1 MTDMNPER
9 RSILAGLASLPILGM
24 AAAMPAGFAAAAT
37 GPQKGGVLTLIQAGE
52 PPALLSLVNSSS
64 LVFSAKVT
72 EGLLEFDH
80 DMSPQPLLA
89 TSWEISPDG
98 LTYTFKLREG
108 VKWHD
113 GEDFTSAD
121 VAFSIAVLKK
131 LHPRGRTT
139 FAQINAIETPDKFT
153 VILRLGKPTPYLLAA
168 MSSAESP
175 IVPKHRYGEA
185 DPLVH
190 ANNTAPIGTGPFVF
204 KEWVRGS
211 HVIWDRNKSYWNKSL
226 PYIDRLVA
234 RFIPDPAARTIA
246 YEVGDVDLGYRTPVP
261 YRDVE
266 RLKKNPKIVI
276 EEKGYA
282 YDPPNIIILEA
293 NLENDY
299 LKNLKVRQAIAHCI
313 NREAICKVVFF
324 GNAVPSAA
332 PVVPYHKEFHSE
344 KPSPYPFDVAA
355 AAKLLDEAGYAR
367 QGSAMRFSLTLDYT
381 TEDQRV
387 LGEFL
392 RAAIG
397 RAGIGIE
404 LRGQDMGTLVK
415 RVYGD
420 RAYALHLASI
430 SNLFDP
436 QVGVQRLYWSKNL
449 IKGVPFSNGTA
460 YSNPEVDAL
469 LEESAV
475 SLDKADRIA
484 KWKKIQDIVMRDV
497 PNFPIAMPSWLTIS
511 QSRVKDHT
519 TNGEGFEG
527 SLARVNLAG

>member
-1 MTDMNPER
+1 MNMDR
-9 RSILAGLASLPILGM
+9 RSFVAGLCALPALGAG
-24 AAAMPAGFAAAAT
+24 AALAPQAALAAT
-37 GPQKGGVLTLIQAGE
+37 AAQKGGVLTLVQAGE
-52 PPALLSLVNSSS
+52 PPALLSIVNSSS

-80 DMSPQPLLA
+80 EMNPQPLLA
-89 TSWEISPDG
+89 TAWDVTPDG
-98 LTYTFKLREG
+98 LTYTFKLRQG

-113 GEDFTSAD
+113 GEDFTSED
-121 VAFSIAVLKK
+121 VAFSVAVLKK

-139 FAQINAIETPDKFT
+139 FAQVKAIETPDKYT
-153 VILRLGKPTPYLLAA
+153 LVLRLEKPTPYLLAA

-175 IVPKHRYGEA
+175 IVPKHRYGDA

-190 ANNTAPIGTGPFVF
+190 PNNTAPIGTGAYIF

-211 HVIWDRNKSYWNKSL
+211 HVIWDRNPNYWNPAL
-226 PYIDRLVA
+226 PNVDRLVA
-234 RFIPDPAARTIA
+234 RFIPDPAARTVA
-246 YEVGDVDLGYRTPVP
+246 FEVGDVDLGYRTPVP

-266 RLKKNPKIVI
+266 RLRKNPKISI

-282 YDPPNIIILEA
+282 YDPPNIVILEA
-293 NLENDY
+293 NLENEY

-313 NREAICKVVFF
+313 NRETICKVVFF
-324 GNAVPSAA
+324 GNAIPSAA
-332 PVVPYHKEFHSE
+332 PVVPYHKDFHND

-355 AAKLLDEAGYAR
+355 AAKLLDEAGYPR
-367 QGSAMRFSLTLDYT
+367 QGSAMRFTLTLDYT
-381 TEDQRV
+381 TEEQRV
-387 LGEFL
+387 LAEFL
-392 RAAIG
+392 RAAMS
-397 RAGIGIE
+397 RAGIGVE

-415 RVYGD
+415 RVYTD
-420 RAYALHLASI
+420 RGFALHLASI

-460 YSNPEVDAL
+460 YNNPEVDAL
-469 LEESAV
+469 LEAAAV

-484 KWKKIQDIVMRDV
+484 KWKAIQDIVMRDV

-511 QSRVKDHT
+511 QGRVKDHS
-519 TNGEGFEG
+519 TNAEGFEG
-527 SLARVNLAG
+527 SLARAYLAS

>member
-1 MTDMNPER
+1 VVDMKPDR
-9 RSILAGLASLPILGM
+9 RSVLAGLCSLPALGI
-24 AAAMPAGFAAAAT
+24 AASTATLSAAAAAAA
-37 GPQKGGVLTLIQAGE
+37 QKGGVLTLVAASE
-52 PPALLSLVNSSS
+52 TPALLSLVNSAS

-72 EGLLEFDH
+72 EGLLEFDF
-80 DMSPQPLLA
+80 DMKPQPLLA
-89 TSWEISPDG
+89 TSWDVAADG

-113 GEDFTSAD
+113 GEDFTSEDA
-121 VAFSIAVLKK
+121 AFSISVLKK

-139 FAQINAIETPDKFT
+139 FAQVKAIETPDKYT
-153 VILRLGKPTPYLLAA
+153 LILHLEKPTPYLLAA
-168 MSSAESP
+168 LSSEESP
-175 IVPKHRYGEA
+175 IVPKHRYGDA

-190 ANNTAPIGTGPFVF
+190 VNNTAPVGTGPYVF

-211 HVIWDRNKSYWNKSL
+211 HVIWDRNPNYWDRSL
-226 PYIDRLVA
+226 PNIDRLVA
-234 RFIPDPAARTIA
+234 KFISDPAARTVA

-266 RLKKNPKIVI
+266 RLAKNPKISI
-276 EEKGYA
+276 EEKGYE

-293 NLENDY
+293 NLENEY

-313 NREAICKVVFF
+313 NRETICKVVFF

-332 PVVPYHKEFHSE
+332 PIVPYHKDFHSD
-344 KPSPYPFDVAA
+344 KPSPYPFDLAA
-355 AAKLLDEAGYAR
+355 ATKLLDEAGYPR
-367 QGSAMRFSLTLDYT
+367 QGSAMRFTLTMDYNGD
-381 TEDQRV
+381 DQRV

-392 RAAIG
+392 RATMS

-415 RVYGD
+415 RVYSD
-420 RAYALHLASI
+420 RAFAFHLASI

-460 YSNPEVDAL
+460 YNNPEVDAL
-469 LEESAV
+469 LEASAV
-475 SLDKADRIA
+475 SPDRLDRIE

-519 TNGEGFEG
+519 TNADGFEG
-527 SLARVNLAG
+527 SLARVYLAS

>member
-1 MTDMNPER
+1 VADMNPDR
-9 RSILAGLASLPILGM
+9 RSVLAGLCSLPALGLTGSTV
-24 AAAMPAGFAAAAT
+24 ASRPAAAT
-37 GPQKGGVLTLIQAGE
+37 TARKGGVLNMIAAGE
-52 PPALLSLVNSSS
+52 PPALLGFVNSSS

-80 DMSPQPLLA
+80 DMTPQPLLA
-89 TSWEISPDG
+89 TAWEVAPDG

-113 GEDFTSAD
+113 GEDFTSED
-121 VAFSIAVLKK
+121 VAFSISVLKK

-139 FAQINAIETPDKFT
+139 FAQVRTIETPDKNT
-153 VILRLGKPTPYLLAA
+153 VILRLEKPTPYLLSALSA
-168 MSSAESP
+168 AESP
-175 IVPKHRYGEA
+175 VVPKHRYGDA
-185 DPLVH
+185 DPLTHV
-190 ANNTAPIGTGPFVF
+190 NNTAPIGTGPYVF

-211 HVIWDRNKSYWNKSL
+211 HVIWDRNPNYWNETL
-226 PYIDRLVA
+226 PHVDRLVV
-234 RFIPDPAARTIA
+234 RFIPDAAARTIA
-246 YEVGDVDLGYRTPVP
+246 FETADADLGYRTPVP
-261 YRDVE
+261 YRDLD
-266 RLKKNPKIVI
+266 RLKQNPKISF

-282 YDPPNIIILEA
+282 YDPPNIIIVEA
-293 NLENDY
+293 NLENEY

-332 PVVPYHKEFHSE
+332 PIVPYHRDFHND
-344 KPSPYPFDVAA
+344 KPSPYPFDIAA
-355 AAKLLDEAGYAR
+355 AGKLLDEAGYAR
-367 QGSAMRFSLTLDYT
+367 SGSAMRFTLTLDYT
-381 TEDQRV
+381 TDDQRV

-392 RAAIG
+392 RAAMS
-397 RAGIGIE
+397 RAGIGVE
-404 LRGQDMGTLVK
+404 LRGQDMGSLVK
-415 RVYGD
+415 RVYSD
-420 RAYALHLASI
+420 RAFALHLASI

-469 LEESAV
+469 LEQSAV
-475 SLDKADRIA
+475 SLDRQDRIA
-484 KWKKIQDIVMRDV
+484 KWKDIQDIVMRDV

-519 TNGEGFEG
+519 TNAEGFEG
-527 SLARVNLAG
+527 SLARVYLAS

>member
-1 MTDMNPER
+1 VADMKPDR
-9 RSILAGLASLPILGM
+9 RSVLAGLCSLPALGI
-24 AAAMPAGFAAAAT
+24 AASTGPQAAAAAA
-37 GPQKGGVLTLIQAGE
+37 GPQKGGVLTLVQAGE
-52 PPALLSLVNSSS
+52 PPALLSFVNSSS

-80 DMSPQPLLA
+80 DINPQPLLA
-89 TSWEISPDG
+89 TAWDVAPDG
-98 LTYTFKLREG
+98 LTFTFKLREG

-113 GEDFTSAD
+113 GEEFTSEDA
-121 VAFSIAVLKK
+121 AFSISVLKK

-139 FAQINAIETPDKFT
+139 FAQVKAIDTPDKYT
-153 VILRLGKPTPYLLAA
+153 LILRLEKPTPYLLAA

-175 IVPKHRYGEA
+175 IVPKHRYGDA

-190 ANNTAPIGTGPFVF
+190 VNNTAPVGTGPYVF
-204 KEWVRGS
+204 KEWIRGS
-211 HVIWDRNKSYWNKSL
+211 HVIWDRNPNYWNKSL
-226 PYIDRLVA
+226 PNIDRLVA
-234 RFIPDPAARTIA
+234 RFIPDPAARTVA

-266 RLKKNPKIVI
+266 RLTKNPKIAV

-299 LKNLKVRQAIAHCI
+299 LKNPKVRQAIAHCI
-313 NREAICKVVFF
+313 NRETICKIVFF

-332 PVVPYHKEFHSE
+332 PVVPYHKDFHYD

-355 AAKLLDEAGYAR
+355 SAKLLDEAGYAR
-367 QGSAMRFSLTLDYT
+367 KGSAMRFSLTLDYT
-381 TEDQRV
+381 TEEQRV
-387 LGEFL
+387 LAEFL
-392 RAAIG
+392 RAAMS

-415 RVYGD
+415 RVYSE
-420 RAYALHLASI
+420 RAFALHLASI

-460 YSNPEVDAL
+460 YNNPEVDGL
-469 LEESAV
+469 LEAAAV
-475 SLDKADRIA
+475 SLDHADRIA
-484 KWKKIQDIVMRDV
+484 KWKQIQEIVMRDV

-511 QSRVKDHT
+511 QSRVRDHS
-519 TNGEGFEG
+519 TNAEGFEG
-527 SLARVNLAG
+527 SLARVYVAT

>member
-1 MTDMNPER
+1 MNPDR
-9 RSILAGLASLPILGM
+9 RSVLAGLCSLPAL
-24 AAAMPAGFAAAAT
+24 GFAAATVTPSAAAS
-37 GPQKGGVLTLIQAGE
+37 GAAKGGVLTLVQAGE

-64 LVFSAKVT
+64 LVFSAKAT

-80 DMSPQPLLA
+80 EMNPQPLLA
-89 TSWEISPDG
+89 TAWEVAPDG

-113 GEDFTSAD
+113 GADFTSEDA
-121 VAFSIAVLKK
+121 AFSIAVLKK

-139 FAQINAIETPDKFT
+139 FAQVKAIDAPDKYT
-153 VILRLGKPTPYLLAA
+153 LILRLEKPTPYLLAA

-175 IVPKHRYGEA
+175 IVPKHLYGDA

-190 ANNTAPIGTGPFVF
+190 PNNTAPIGTGPYVF

-211 HVIWDRNKSYWNKSL
+211 HVIWERNANYWNKSL
-226 PYIDRLVA
+226 PYVDRLVA

-266 RLKKNPKIVI
+266 RLAKNPKISV

-293 NLENDY
+293 NLENEH
-299 LKNLKVRQAIAHCI
+299 LRNLKVRQAIAHCI
-313 NREAICKVVFF
+313 NRETICKVVFF

-332 PVVPYHKEFHSE
+332 PVVPYHKEFHSD
-344 KPSPYPFDVAA
+344 KPSPYAFDVAA

-387 LGEFL
+387 LAEFL
-392 RAAIG
+392 RAAMS
-397 RAGIGIE
+397 RAGIGVE

-415 RVYGD
+415 RVYSD
-420 RAYALHLASI
+420 RAFALHLASI

-460 YSNPEVDAL
+460 YSNPEVDTL

-475 SLDKADRIA
+475 SIDKAVRIE

-511 QSRVKDHT
+511 QSRVKDHS
-519 TNGEGFEG
+519 TNAEGFEG
-527 SLARVNLAG
+527 SLARAYLAG